1 MEEKRF
7 CDVTVTS
14 SEGRQCFNLVG
25 VVKGNEN
32 CVTSSNYWMGF
43 ERGSFFYG
51 KRRSR
56 SIFANH
62 PLLLIS
68 VVVQPFVVVV
78 TVEEDEEGLQTVPL
92 GGNAEG

>member
-1 MEEKRF
+1 M
-7 CDVTVTS
+7 TS
-14 SEGRQCFNLVG
+14 SEERQCFNLVG
-25 VVKGNEN
+25 VVEDNEN
-32 CVTSSNYWMGF
+32 CVSSSNYWMGF
-43 ERGSFFYG
+43 ERGTFFYG

-68 VVVQPFVVVV
+68 VVVQLFVVDIVA
-78 TVEEDEEGLQTVPL
+78 VEEDEEGLQTVPL